1 MTKLCISLFL
11 SFIVCLLSLEAALA
25 QERGQQ
31 VKMAELPAAVQKTVR
46 EQSQGAKIEELSK
59 VVEKGKTIYTVEMI
73 VNGRTK
79 EVLLDPDGKV
89 IALEEQIALE
99 ALPPVVKAGIEQQA
113 GNGKIV
119 KAESITKGDAIV
131 GYEAHIKRDG
141 KLTEIRVG
149 PDGKS
154 ITKEE

>member
-1 MTKLCISLFL
+1 
-11 SFIVCLLSLEAALA
+11 
-25 QERGQQ
+25 
-31 VKMAELPAAVQKTVR
+31 
-46 EQSQGAKIEELSK
+46 
-59 VVEKGKTIYTVEMI
+59 
-73 VNGRTK
+73 
-79 EVLLDPDGKV
+79 VLLDPDGKV

-99 ALPPVVKAGIEQQA
+99 ALPPIVKAGIEQQA